1 MLKDVKVLYH
11 SSIVLYDN
19 IYIDPYKI
27 ENETHNAKYV
37 FITHS
42 HYDHFSIDD
51 IEKIRNEE
59 TIFFVTPDCK
69 EKLLKI
75 GVGEKRIIP
84 VAPDE
89 IYKFSKIE
97 VNVIASYNVNKEYHP
112 KENKWVG
119 YLIKMHGTSY
129 LIPGDTDQNEDNQNI
144 KCDVLF
150 VPIGGTYT
158 MDYKEGAVFANY
170 IKPKYVIPIHYNSI
184 VGKKEDAEEFA
195 KLLDKK
201 IKCLIYLN
209 K

>member
-42 HYDHFSIDD
+42 HYDHFDIES
-51 IEKIRNEE
+51 IEKIRNEG
-59 TIFFVTPDCK
+59 TIFFVTNDCK

-75 GVGEKRIIP
+75 GVGKKRIIT
-84 VAPDE
+84 VLPDE
-89 IYKFSKIE
+89 IYRFNKIE
-97 VNVIASYNVNKEYHP
+97 VNVIAAYNIDKEYHP

-119 YLIKMHGTSY
+119 YLIKISGISY
-129 LIPGDTDQNEDNQNI
+129 FIPGDTDQNEDNENI

-158 MDYKEGAVFANY
+158 MDYKQGAIFANY
-170 IKPKYVIPIHYNSI
+170 IKPKYAIPIHYNSI
-184 VGKKEDAEEFA
+184 VGTEEDGEEFA
-195 KLLDKK
+195 KLLDHR
-201 IKCLIYLN
+201 IECLIFN

>member
-11 SSIVLYDN
+11 SSIVLHDE

-27 ENETHNAKYV
+27 EEERHNAKYV

-42 HYDHFSIDD
+42 HYDHFSIED
-51 IEKIRNEE
+51 IEKIRNED

-69 EKLLKI
+69 EKLLGI
-75 GVGEKRIIP
+75 GISQKRIIT

-89 IYKFSKIE
+89 IYRFNKIE
-97 VNVIASYNVNKEYHP
+97 VTIVPSYNIDKEYHK
-112 KENKWVG
+112 KEYNWVG
-119 YLIKMHGTSY
+119 YLIKIKGISY
-129 LIPGDTDQNEDNQNI
+129 FIPGDTDENDDNKNI

-158 MDYKEGAVFANY
+158 MDYKEGATFANN

-184 VGKKEDAEEFA
+184 VGKKEDGEEFA
-195 KLLDKK
+195 KLIDKN
-201 IKCLIYLN
+201 ITCYIYL
-209 K
+209 

>member
-11 SSIVLYDN
+11 SSIVLYDY

-42 HYDHFSIDD
+42 HYDHFDIES
-51 IEKIRNEE
+51 IEKIRNED
-59 TIFFVTPDCK
+59 TIFFVTNDCK

-75 GVGEKRIIP
+75 GVGEKRIIT
-84 VAPDE
+84 VLPDE
-89 IYKFSKIE
+89 IYRFNKIE
-97 VNVIASYNVNKEYHP
+97 VNVIAAYNIDKEYHP

-119 YLIKMHGTSY
+119 YLIKISGITY
-129 LIPGDTDQNEDNQNI
+129 FIPGDTDQNEDNENV

-158 MDYKEGAVFANY
+158 MDYKQGAIFANY

-195 KLLDKK
+195 KLLDHR
-201 IKCLIYLN
+201 INCFIYL
-209 K
+209 

>member
-1 MLKDVKVLYH
+1 MLKNVKVLYH

-42 HYDHFSIDD
+42 HYDHFDIES
-51 IEKIRNEE
+51 IEKIRNED
-59 TIFFVTPDCK
+59 TIFFVTNDCK

-75 GVGEKRIIP
+75 GVGEKRIIT
-84 VAPDE
+84 VLPDE
-89 IYKFSKIE
+89 IYRFNKIE
-97 VNVIASYNVNKEYHP
+97 VNVIAAYNIDKEYHP

-119 YLIKMHGTSY
+119 YLIKISGISY
-129 LIPGDTDQNEDNQNI
+129 FIPGDTDQNEDNENV

-158 MDYKEGAVFANY
+158 MDYKQGAIFVNY
-170 IKPKYVIPIHYNSI
+170 IKPKYAIPIHYNSI

-195 KLLDKK
+195 KLLDHR
-201 IKCLIYLN
+201 INCLIYL
-209 K
+209 